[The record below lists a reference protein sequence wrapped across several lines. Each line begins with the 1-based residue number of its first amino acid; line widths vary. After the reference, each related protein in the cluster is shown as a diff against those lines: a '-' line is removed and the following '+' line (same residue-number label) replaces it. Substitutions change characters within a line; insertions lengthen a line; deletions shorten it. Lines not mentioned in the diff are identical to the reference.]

1 MNQCSSC
8 TALPALESSGYLL
21 FTHTSFSVLR
31 ELRYH
36 MLQNGYNSCIQDNT
50 LYYYYSAVQ
59 TLSPFLD
66 FIERALP
73 EDLAGLKGAWTDK
86 DQQAHANMINF
97 PQLKERISRPSFMT
111 VINNQQFTHH
121 MQPIIQLNTGE
132 VMGYEFLMR
141 PQAEAAQF
149 RPDQLFSFS
158 QQSGLQSLLDN
169 RARIAS
175 IKTSAKYLKPGIK
188 RFINFLP
195 SSIYDPDH
203 CLLSTF
209 ATARS
214 LGISTKD
221 LVFEVVETE
230 KFDNLEHLLRIFQIF
245 QSHGVRVALDDLG
258 AGYSTIDVMEELQPH
273 YVKIDRSLVDYCDQE
288 LKKQQRLEKIISRAG
303 SHGIIT
309 LAEGIERSEELNCVR
324 ELGFDLA
331 QGYLI
336 GEPKAALPFQADQN
350 ELVYC
355 PGNKKDRS

>member
-8 TALPALESSGYLL
+8 TALPDLESSGYLL
-21 FTHTSFSVLR
+21 FTHTAFRVLR
-31 ELRYH
+31 ELHYH
-36 MLQNGYNSCIQDNT
+36 MLQNGYNSYIQDNT
-50 LYYYYSAVQ
+50 LHYYYSAVQ
-59 TLSPFLD
+59 TLGPFLD

-73 EDLAGLKGAWTDK
+73 GDPAELKGAWTGK
-86 DQQAHANMINF
+86 DQQTHANMINF
-97 PQLKERISRPSFMT
+97 YQLKERISRPSFMT

-141 PQAEAAQF
+141 PQADAAQF

-175 IKTSAKYLKPGIK
+175 IKTSAKYLKPGTK

-214 LGISTKD
+214 CGISPED

-230 KFDNLEHLLRIFQIF
+230 KFDNPGHLLRIFQTF
-245 QSHGVRVALDDLG
+245 QSHGVHVALDDLG
-258 AGYSTIDVMEELQPH
+258 AGYSTVDVMEELKPH
-273 YVKIDRSLVDYCDQE
+273 YVKIDRSLVDHCDQDV
-288 LKKQQRLEKIISRAG
+288 KKQQRLEKIVSRAG
-303 SHGIIT
+303 SYGIIT

-336 GEPKAALPFQADQN
+336 GKPKAASEAPSIS
-350 ELVYC
+350 
-355 PGNKKDRS
+355 G